1 MEPLI
6 QARNSSL
13 PTFLSTSECVS
24 NSNQLLFLFSHLE
37 SVWGAGDRY
46 LTKSVTSVTKGGLNG
61 ESELARQISCMGRL
75 FSSAE
80 VALRQLLVRPPLRF
94 FFFFFNV
101 FLPFPTR
108 PFSLRGKKEFC
119 V

>member
-94 FFFFFNV
+94 FFFFFLMS
-101 FLPFPTR
+101 FYPFP
-108 PFSLRGKKEFC
+108 PDLFL
-119 V
+119 